1 MINTNLILPH
11 LIFTFSSFFIGIY
24 IFFLSSKKFE
34 IIRIPSYLFSVL
46 LSLAA
51 ITGLLLNTQDFT
63 PFHVLS
69 VVTIVTI
76 PVAFF
81 QLSRGSEFKYLGG
94 LFYNFLGL
102 SVALTGALEPHR
114 TVGYRLWIKTLG
126 IKPDLAENIFFGLLA
141 LAVINAIYFV
151 VQVNIKNSWFKLLK

>member
-11 LIFTFSSFFIGIY
+11 LILTFSSFFIGIY

-34 IIRIPSYLFSVL
+34 IIRIPSYIFSVL
-46 LSLAA
+46 LTFAA

-76 PVAFF
+76 PFAFY
-81 QLSRGSEFKYLGG
+81 QLSKGSQFKYLGG

-114 TVGYRLWIKTLG
+114 TVGYRLWIKTL
-126 IKPDLAENIFFGLLA
+126 KLEPNFAENLFFVLLIA
-141 LAVINAIYFV
+141 AAVNATIFV
-151 VQVNIKNSWFKLLK
+151 VLVNIKKFRLLK